1 MCKTMKVTMLWMAGF
16 LLLAHSVVPHM
27 HHQSYSSLDS
37 CEAESSSDLLDV
49 LANVFHNDLGVEH
62 LEHFQVQKNQA
73 PSLTAIQLEVTL
85 PVIFTEEVKEVEYSP
100 FLETPPF
107 DEPILI
113 GYGLRGPPLV

>member
-1 MCKTMKVTMLWMAGF
+1 MWLAGA
-16 LLLAHSVVPHM
+16 LLLAHSIFPHA
-27 HHQSYSSLDS
+27 HHG
-37 CEAESSSDLLDV
+37 EAHEVIVQTEDEPTGIVDLLSE
-49 LANVFHNDLGVEH
+49 LFHNDLGAEH

-73 PSLTAIQLEVTL
+73 PSLNAIHIEVTP
-85 PVIFTEEVKEVEYSP
+85 PVIVTEEFTEVEYSP